1 MAKAYIY
8 WGEEKY
14 LKSCLKSANLVWNY
28 GLLKKGPGLC
38 HGIAGNGYVH
48 LLMYRLT
55 SDKKY
60 LYRASKF
67 AEFLL
72 DDRFI
77 NEARTPDS
85 PFSLYE
91 GYAGTVCFLV
101 DLLNPEKATF
111 PFFDIFD

>member
-1 MAKAYIY
+1 
-8 WGEEKY
+8 
-14 LKSCLKSANLVWNY
+14 LKSCVKSAELVWNR
-28 GLLKKGPGLC
+28 GLLRKGPGLC

-55 SDKKY
+55 SDIKY
-60 LYRASKF
+60 LYRAIKF

-72 DDRFI
+72 DDGFRT
-77 NEARTPDS
+77 EARTPDR

-91 GYAGTVCFLV
+91 GYAGTVCYLIDLV
-101 DLLNPEKATF
+101 QPDKAAF